1 MAKKLESAL
10 RFVYS
15 VNISFFGGRITMYIS
30 MKKHILSNAIM
41 MIAIIR
47 ILAAFLEGLVRFFM
61 RKNSSLSPDMTD
73 AYLWNAQMAISFIQI
88 LITIAVFFLSWK
100 KLNHYMNLI
109 PENDQKEMGDLQKEF
124 LGGNI
129 ASLSVSSISRLLQL
143 WAVIFVGAELIYDF
157 TSIMYRRF
165 ISILMDAL
173 SSGSALSDG
182 TFVMLYNMT
191 HGFKYLEILSAILL
205 GVVITG
211 IFLNDRFLKLF
222 CLIILL
228 VFLLAF
234 GVLRMQTVYLLG
246 REIGIVWTSI
256 IYHATETLGLIVFS
270 YYLAK
275 RYKGL

>member
-1 MAKKLESAL
+1 
-10 RFVYS
+10 
-15 VNISFFGGRITMYIS
+15 
-30 MKKHILSNAIM
+30 
-41 MIAIIR
+41 
-47 ILAAFLEGLVRFFM
+47 
-61 RKNSSLSPDMTD
+61 
-73 AYLWNAQMAISFIQI
+73 
-88 LITIAVFFLSWK
+88 
-100 KLNHYMNLI
+100 MNLI